1 MKNLIIRKILRK
13 IEKFFYPSP
22 IFVVD
27 EYIKWLSYANAGM
40 LNPGNIYIFDYV
52 IKNLKS
58 NFPIIEIGSFCGLS
72 TNVINYFVL
81 KYKKKNLLITCDEWE
96 FENMKDKFVGNS
108 NISFKQYKEFI
119 KDSFTRNV
127 DKFLEKGGFI
137 LFDDSADGVSCGCAK
152 LARELC
158 QNKRYSLVIKNP
170 NYLFQKNL

>member
-119 KDSFTRNV
+119 KDSFKRNV
-127 DKFLEKGGFI
+127 YFFSKTKLLLPFKKTLMIFLGYGLKI
-137 LFDDSADGVSCGCAK
+137 SK
-152 LARELC
+152 
-158 QNKRYSLVIKNP
+158 
-170 NYLFQKNL
+170 